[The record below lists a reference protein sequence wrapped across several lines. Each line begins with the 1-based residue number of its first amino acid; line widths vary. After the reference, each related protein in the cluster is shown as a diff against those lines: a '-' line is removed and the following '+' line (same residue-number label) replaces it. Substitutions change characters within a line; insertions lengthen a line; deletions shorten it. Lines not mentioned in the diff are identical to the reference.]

1 MLLGSDDVKL
11 SIIIP
16 VYNVRQWLEETVNS
30 VLNQTV
36 RDFELIL
43 IDDGSTDGSGELC
56 DSLAQTDDRV
66 RVIHQENAG
75 VSAARNAGLDAAE
88 GEFIGW
94 VDSDDLIEADMF
106 QRLILL
112 AESHN
117 ADIVQCQHDRA
128 CELNGSGRSDTV
140 NIMNGAD
147 FVRRMFSKQGG
158 AYTNQVALWSKI
170 YRKALW
176 EDIRFPV
183 GMVYED
189 EMQTYKVCLKATR
202 IVETEDVL
210 YHYVKRENSI
220 ITGESHKKL
229 LDKQKALAD
238 RLSYLPHKL
247 PDLEAVCAQTFLGF
261 SANILSRMYQAED
274 TESVQ
279 QGLGLLFQHYEIV
292 KKYANKYNRIYLPLL
307 KSKCGRH
314 WVLKND
320 FEPIQKMIRRLK
332 H

>member
-1 MLLGSDDVKL
+1 MKL

-30 VLNQTV
+30 VLNQTF

-43 IDDGSTDGSGELC
+43 VDDGATDGSGKLC
-56 DSLAQTDDRV
+56 DRLALADNRV

-75 VSAARNAGLDAAE
+75 VSAARNAGLDAAK
-88 GEFIGW
+88 GEYIGW
-94 VDSDDLIEADMF
+94 VDSDDIIEADMF

-147 FVRRMFSKQGG
+147 FVRRMFTKKGG
-158 AYTNQVALWSKI
+158 VYTNQVALWSKI

-189 EMQTYKVCLKATR
+189 EMQTYKVCLKATK
-202 IVETEDVL
+202 IIETEDVL

-229 LDKQKALAD
+229 LDKQRALAD

-279 QGLGLLFQHYEIV
+279 QGLGMLFQHYDIV
-292 KKYANKYNRIYLPLL
+292 KKYANKYNRIYLPLM
-307 KSKCGRH
+307 KRKCGRR
-314 WVLKND
+314 WVLAND
-320 FEPIQKMIRRLK
+320 FEPIQKMIRTVK
-332 H
+332 SHQ